1 MAGPYDMM
9 ECQLGVSHVLSCWD
23 SVIALGCLVPDNGA
37 AQDAEV
43 REKAPW
49 TCVPE
54 VLNQAS
60 QPLSA
65 SIQEPDFLISCL
77 HWTDLDA
84 W

>member
-9 ECQLGVSHVLSCWD
+9 EHQLGVSHVLSCWD
-23 SVIALGCLVPDNGA
+23 SVLALGCLVPDNGA
-37 AQDAEV
+37 AQDSEV
-43 REKAPW
+43 RQKAPW
-49 TCVPE
+49 TCVLE

-65 SIQEPDFLISCL
+65 SIREPDFPIRL